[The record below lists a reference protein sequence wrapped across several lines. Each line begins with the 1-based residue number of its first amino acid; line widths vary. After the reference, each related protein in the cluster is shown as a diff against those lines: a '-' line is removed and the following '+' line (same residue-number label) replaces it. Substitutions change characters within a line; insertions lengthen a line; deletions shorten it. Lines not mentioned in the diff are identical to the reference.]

1 MLPVV
6 GANDNTGNTKK
17 KVSLIPCVLK
27 KKIINYKSI
36 NFWDEMRLG

>member
-27 KKIINYKSI
+27 KITNYKSI
-36 NFWDEMRLG
+36 YFWDEMRLG

>member
-6 GANDNTGNTKK
+6 GANDNTGNAKK

-27 KKIINYKSI
+27 KIINYKSI
-36 NFWDEMRLG
+36 YFWDEMRLG